1 MNNFLDYLKTQL
13 NKQEQICF
21 ILGIIVMITVLF
33 LVVINIPWM
42 LIVIILI
49 PLFLAIAAL
58 FVYPIMIIGEYF
70 GKW

>member
-1 MNNFLDYLKTQL
+1 MHNFLDYLKTQL
-13 NKQEQICF
+13 NKQEQIYF
-21 ILGIIVMITVLF
+21 ILGIIVMILVLS
-33 LVVINIPWM
+33 LIIINIPWM

-49 PLFLAIAAL
+49 PLFVMASVL